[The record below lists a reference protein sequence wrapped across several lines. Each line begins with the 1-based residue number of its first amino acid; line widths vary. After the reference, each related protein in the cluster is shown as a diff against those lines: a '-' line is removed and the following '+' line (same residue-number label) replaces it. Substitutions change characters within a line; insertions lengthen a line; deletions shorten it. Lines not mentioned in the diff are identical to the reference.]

1 MKTIYLM
8 RHAKSKRGPEYVTD
22 YERPLAKRGKKNAAQ
37 MGQFLVERDCLP
49 DLILS
54 SSAERAR
61 DTTVRLVEAAD
72 YQGQVHFTEALYD
85 TEDETYLDMVWDL
98 DDTIASVMFVGHN
111 PTTAMVVESLCG
123 VWLDMPTAAVAR
135 VDFEVDSWR
144 DVDAG
149 GGRLAWVQVP
159 REL

>member
-8 RHAKSKRGPEYVTD
+8 RHAKSKRGLEYATD
-22 YERPLAKRGKKNAAQ
+22 YERPLAKRGKQNAAQ
-37 MGQFLVERDCLP
+37 MGQFLVERDSLP

-61 DTTVRLVEAAD
+61 DTTVRLIDAAD
-72 YQGQVHFTEALYD
+72 YQGAVRFTEALYD

-98 DDTIASVMFVGHN
+98 DDSISSVMFVGHN
-111 PTTAMVVESLCG
+111 PTTASVIESLCG
-123 VWLDMPTAAVAR
+123 AWLRMPTAAIAR
-135 VDFEVDSWR
+135 VDFPVDSWR
-144 DVDAG
+144 DVDER
-149 GGRLAWVQVP
+149 GGRLVWVQVP

>member
-8 RHAKSKRGPEYVTD
+8 RHAKSKRGPEYATD
-22 YERPLAKRGKKNAAQ
+22 YERPLAKRGKQNAAQ

-61 DTTVRLVEAAD
+61 DTTVRLIDAAD
-72 YQGQVHFTEALYD
+72 YQGPVRFTEALYD
-85 TEDETYLDMVWDL
+85 TEDEVYLDTVWDL
-98 DDTIASVMFVGHN
+98 DDTLTSVMFVGHN
-111 PTTAMVVESLCG
+111 PTTASVVESLCG
-123 VWLDMPTAAVAR
+123 AWLRMPTAAIAR
-135 VDFEVDSWR
+135 VDFPVDSWR
-144 DVDAG
+144 DVDER